1 MRYPKIRTG
10 DTIRCSDYR
19 EAEKIKHEI
28 ELDGLCSKLT
38 KKDGKW
44 HVMITGRGKP
54 YEVDW

>member
-28 ELDGLCSKLT
+28 ELDGLYSKLT

-54 YEVDW
+54 YEVD